1 MLFKRKNEDVA
12 PEAEQDPAAQQD
24 APSLD
29 DPQAVLRDDL
39 GLYHLWYF
47 DLRLGEELARAARI
61 NSVFSLA
68 TWRLRLLPGETP
80 DPELLRQAAAFIR
93 DGLRGCDIPARFDHE
108 RFIAI
113 LFDAGC
119 DAASTV
125 AFRIKGDL
133 QVRVQSVG
141 RWQAGIATFQRDG
154 VDGQG
159 LIHAAFRRLDERQAA

>member
-29 DPQAVLRDDL
+29 DTQAVLRDDL
-39 GLYHLWYF
+39 ELYHLWYF
-47 DLRLGEELARAARI
+47 DLRLDEELARAARI
-61 NSVFSLA
+61 SSAFSIA
-68 TWRLRLLPGETP
+68 TWRLRLLPGEA
-80 DPELLRQAAAFIR
+80 PEPEVLRRAAGLIR
-93 DGLRGCDIPARFDHE
+93 DGLRGCDIPARFDNE

-113 LFDAGC
+113 LFDAEF

-159 LIHAAFRRLDERQAA
+159 LIHAAFRRLDEGQAA

>member
-1 MLFKRKNEDVA
+1 MFKRKDKSV
-12 PEAEQDPAAQQD
+12 EQARAAQQD
-24 APSLD
+24 APPPD
-29 DPQAVLRDDL
+29 VAQAVLRDDL
-39 GLYHLWYF
+39 GLYHLWYLQ
-47 DLRLGEELARAARI
+47 LRLGEELARAARI
-61 NSVFSLA
+61 NNVFSFA
-68 TWRLRLLPGETP
+68 SWRLRLLPGEVPEP
-80 DPELLRQAAAFIR
+80 DLLRHAAAFIR
-93 DGLRGCDIPARFDHE
+93 DGLLGCDIPARFDSE

-113 LFDAGC
+113 LFDAEF